1 MNFIWELEIA
11 TQRHVQPTVEQLTD
25 HMSDRQRQAFRD
37 KIQRYIQKPD
47 RDLILAVHGLQV
59 LGLVCVIDQA
69 GLPPGL
75 SVENMVYL
83 KNFACG
89 TQLLVHPSL
98 RRKGIGSSLHTHAEI
113 WARKRGLPGYW
124 FITHRMAH
132 WYERDFGYLEIA
144 SIEVGGVKK
153 IVMAKKFV

>member
-1 MNFIWELEIA
+1 MNFPWELKLASESY
-11 TQRHVQPTVEQLTD
+11 VQPTVEQLAD
-25 HMSDRQRQAFRD
+25 EMNDQQRQAFRD

-47 RDLILAVHGLQV
+47 RDLILAVHGVQV

-75 SVENMVYL
+75 SVESMDYL

-89 TQLLVHPSL
+89 TQLLVHPSC
-98 RRKGIGSSLHTHAEI
+98 RRKGIGSSLHTYAET

-124 FITHRMAH
+124 FITHRKAY

-144 SIEVGGVKK
+144 SIEVEGVKK
-153 IVMAKKFV
+153 IVMAKKFD